1 MNMTPATRRF
11 VFWAP
16 RVLTLLFAAFV
27 SIFAM
32 DVFDEHLGFWQTI
45 GALLL
50 HLIPVGLLLVLLAVA
65 WRWEWL
71 GGVLFVA
78 LGVLFNVFPPRPL
91 PWSVHVVMSGPLFV
105 IGGLFL
111 LDWSARREIRT

>member
-1 MNMTPATRRF
+1 
-11 VFWAP
+11 
-16 RVLTLLFAAFV
+16 
-27 SIFAM
+27 M
-32 DVFDEHLGFWQTI
+32 DVLDEHFGFWQAA

-65 WRWEWL
+65 WRWGGL
-71 GGVLFVA
+71 GALLYVA

-91 PWSVHVVMSGPLFV
+91 LWSVHVVMSGPLFV

-111 LDWSARREIRT
+111 IDWTRREIRT